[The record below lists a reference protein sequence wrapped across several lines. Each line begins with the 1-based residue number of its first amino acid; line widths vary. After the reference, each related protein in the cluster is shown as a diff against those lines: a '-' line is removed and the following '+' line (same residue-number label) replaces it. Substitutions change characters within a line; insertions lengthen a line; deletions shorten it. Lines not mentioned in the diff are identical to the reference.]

1 MAHQASIHGHS
12 LRTIHVAPR
21 THTPTWCARAQRS
34 ALVVRQTIRYAQRQH
49 FSISALSATASAQ
62 RQYPSDVDTYLARER
77 HAKCYVTAQD
87 SAEAPATAD
96 HVSMDTYRELV
107 NVVDC

>member
-1 MAHQASIHGHS
+1 V
-12 LRTIHVAPR
+12 RV
-21 THTPTWCARAQRS
+21 RS
-34 ALVVRQTIRYAQRQH
+34 APPWSYDKRTGTRNI
-49 FSISALSATASAQ
+49 STSALSATASAQ